1 MLRISNK
8 YILTLIP
15 LKMQE
20 QTKTIQ
26 FLIVGTSPK
35 GRKFE
40 ERQNFKFLPTATPDD
55 VAQKRE
61 DVKILY
67 NSRGYTV
74 EVYTVSPNLQVNI
87 A

>member
-1 MLRISNK
+1 
-8 YILTLIP
+8 
-15 LKMQE
+15 MQE

-26 FLIVGTSPK
+26 FLIVGISPK

-55 VAQKRE
+55 VVQKRE
-61 DVKILY
+61 DVKNLFTA
-67 NSRGYTV
+67 RGYTV
-74 EVYTVSPNLQVNI
+74 EVYTVSPNLQMPI